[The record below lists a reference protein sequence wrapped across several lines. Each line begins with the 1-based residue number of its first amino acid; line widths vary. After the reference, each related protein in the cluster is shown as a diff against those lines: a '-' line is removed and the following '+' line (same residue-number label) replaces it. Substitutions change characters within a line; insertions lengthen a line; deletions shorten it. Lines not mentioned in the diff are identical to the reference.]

1 MLALR
6 TSLTGAWVNTVPG
19 LTVVIAHLRPESTQR
34 SVAVKGSWV
43 ARSSCSEIESSDSS
57 TPLSLAPLTSYPLTV
72 RLESVAHWLPV

>member
-34 SVAVKGSWV
+34 SVAVKV